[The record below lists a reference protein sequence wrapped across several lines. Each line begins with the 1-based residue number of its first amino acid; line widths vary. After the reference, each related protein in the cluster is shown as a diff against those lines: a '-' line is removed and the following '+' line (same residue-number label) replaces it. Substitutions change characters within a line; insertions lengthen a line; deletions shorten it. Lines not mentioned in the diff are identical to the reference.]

1 MGDSKELQS
10 MVPIPGIY
18 NEYTVNVDDLQY
30 CPLDFTHPYKV
41 KIWIRAS
48 GLILHTG
55 LRLPFVLHLLVGTSC
70 KKNASLI
77 VHKDTNEQH
86 NVRSSC
92 WGSGAKQQPRPYPS
106 SPPFLWQLKHL
117 FVTQINYTYIQ
128 SWLIVFKLALV
139 LSIADI

>member
-1 MGDSKELQS
+1 MVRKDNSYCLQVRNISGNEELLTL
-10 MVPIPGIY
+10 Y
-18 NEYTVNVDDLQY
+18 EH
-30 CPLDFTHPYKV
+30 LDFWWGPC
-41 KIWIRAS
+41 
-48 GLILHTG
+48 LILHTG
-55 LRLPFVLHLLVGTSC
+55 LKLPFVLHLLVGTSC
-70 KKNASLI
+70 KKNASLT